1 MFQAAAIKLG
11 PNRVAAYYYLN
22 PLLVLVID
30 FAVGK
35 GLPSLRILP
44 GVAIA
49 LAATFVLARAVRQT
63 PTKP

>member
-1 MFQAAAIKLG
+1 MLQIG
-11 PNRVAAYYYLN
+11 YYLN

-35 GLPSLRILP
+35 GLPPLRILP

-63 PTKP
+63 PAKP